1 MTSRTA
7 SPLWRSIKILGGVAA
22 VWGVGRALSGR
33 GARAKEEGHAAAFC
47 DHETD
52 AENISQTRSAGP
64 DAMRDPVQR
73 PWEAVDQ
80 AVDESFPASDP
91 PAY

>member
-1 MTSRTA
+1 MTASKA
-7 SPLWRSIKILGGVAA
+7 SPLWRSIKFIGGAAA
-22 VWGVGRALSGR
+22 VWGMGRALLGR
-33 GARAKEEGHAAAFC
+33 SAPSKAEKHAAAFC

-52 AENISQTRSAGP
+52 SENISQTRSAGP

-73 PWEAVDQ
+73 PWERVDQ